1 MNTGEEKFAQTEPLA
16 ETSGINKELV
26 DENLNNVD
34 RLGKHAGIEMSD
46 DEELGLKAKL
56 EERDDSR
63 LDLDSPEKTLT
74 D

>member
-16 ETSGINKELV
+16 EMSKANRQKV
-26 DENLNNVD
+26 DEDINNVD
-34 RLGKHAGIEMSD
+34 RLGKHAGIEMAD
-46 DEELGLKAKL
+46 NEELGLKAKL

-63 LDLDSPEKTLT
+63 LDIENANKTMA